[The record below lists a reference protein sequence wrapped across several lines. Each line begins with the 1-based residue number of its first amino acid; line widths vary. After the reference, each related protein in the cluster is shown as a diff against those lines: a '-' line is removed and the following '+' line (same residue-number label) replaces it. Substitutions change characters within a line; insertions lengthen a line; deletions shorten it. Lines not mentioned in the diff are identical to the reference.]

1 MMKEILR
8 GIGIGCLLAG
18 GILYFVQQ
26 QTSEGALQ
34 KQLADSKEQVTIL
47 KRELAISQTLSGKD
61 PVRKPEAE
69 QETIPEQNEA
79 EEVIVKE
86 FTVKPGITPAKLAR
100 ELEKEKLIKNAEEF
114 EVYIIEN
121 DYTRKIKTGTY
132 ELRSDMRFPEIAK
145 IFLHLQ

>member
-1 MMKEILR
+1 MMKELLR

-18 GILYFVQQ
+18 GILYFVAQ

-34 KQLADSKEQVTIL
+34 KQLADSKEEVAIL
-47 KRELAISQTLSGKD
+47 KRELAISQTLGAKNAA
-61 PVRKPEAE
+61 RKPEAE
-69 QETIPEQNEA
+69 QETIPAENEA
-79 EEVIVKE
+79 EEVIIKE
-86 FTVKPGITPAKLAR
+86 FTVKPGITPAELAR

-121 DYTRKIKTGTY
+121 EYTRKIKTGTY

-145 IFLHLQ
+145 LFLHL